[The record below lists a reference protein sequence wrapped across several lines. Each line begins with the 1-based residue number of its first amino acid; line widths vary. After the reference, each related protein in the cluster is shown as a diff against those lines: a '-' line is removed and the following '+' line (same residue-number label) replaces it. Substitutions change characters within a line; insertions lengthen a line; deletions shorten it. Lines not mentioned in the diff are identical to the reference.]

1 MTRTTD
7 VAVSPT
13 RRRPDRGPRIALGLV
28 LVLLAFIIIA
38 PFFLPS
44 PTQQNLTNILADPS
58 PSALLGTDQL
68 GRDLFARVVNGMR
81 LDLFIAVAALI
92 VPLVLG
98 AVLGAAAGW
107 YSGKVDGSVGVV
119 ADTVQAFPY
128 YLFVIV
134 LAFFLGAGFVSI
146 LIAVAVVAWVSY
158 MRIVR
163 AEVQSALQQDY
174 VRAAIG
180 AGFSDWRI
188 LWRHVLPNVFKQPL
202 AYAVTDVVVIIVS
215 TATLSYLGVGIAPP
229 TPELGSL
236 VADGQQFMGTHPL
249 LTLAP
254 GLAIVII
261 GAALVLLG
269 NALTRRLEKS

>member
-1 MTRTTD
+1 
-7 VAVSPT
+7 
-13 RRRPDRGPRIALGLV
+13 
-28 LVLLAFIIIA
+28 
-38 PFFLPS
+38 
-44 PTQQNLTNILADPS
+44 
-58 PSALLGTDQL
+58 
-68 GRDLFARVVNGMR
+68 
-81 LDLFIAVAALI
+81 
-92 VPLVLG
+92 
-98 AVLGAAAGW
+98 
-107 YSGKVDGSVGVV
+107 
-119 ADTVQAFPY
+119 
-128 YLFVIV
+128 
-134 LAFFLGAGFVSI
+134 VSI